1 MAQNNDPSPFLFIG
15 LFLILGAGGG
25 YWFFLRQ
32 PPSPS
37 GDNPPVVS
45 EPNAAPTPTEQTA
58 PNSSTPEFT
67 QPTSVAA
74 GTVIRMDGST
84 SMVTLNRT
92 LKQGFEGQF
101 PNTTVETQANGS
113 DKGIQGVLM
122 GQLDLAAVSRPLS
135 AQETQE
141 GLMAFPV
148 TSDQIAIAVS
158 NSNPLSA
165 GLTMQQVKDIFQGKI
180 TNWSEVGGSNRPIRV
195 INRPVVS
202 GTRQAFQEL
211 ALQGENFGTGSNVAT
226 LDRDATTPML
236 QALGEDGIGYATA
249 DQIVNQQTVRA
260 VAIDGV
266 LPGFSGYP
274 YSRTLYYVY
283 KSPPNE
289 AVTAFLGYVDS
300 MN

>member
-25 YWFFLRQ
+25 YWFFVRQ
-32 PPSPS
+32 PSPEQ
-37 GDNPPVVS
+37 PMETVT
-45 EPNAAPTPTEQTA
+45 PNQAPTSAGQTPPTAETA
-58 PNSSTPEFT
+58 KFPK
-67 QPTSVAA
+67 PTSVAG
-74 GTVIRMDGST
+74 GTVIRIDGST
-84 SMVTLNRT
+84 SMVTLNQT

-101 PNTTVETQANGS
+101 PNTTVATQANGS

-135 AQETQE
+135 SQEMQE

-148 TSDQIAIAVS
+148 TTDQIAIAVS
-158 NSNPLSA
+158 NSNSLSA

-211 ALQGENFGTGSNVAT
+211 ALQGENFGTSANITT

-249 DQIVNQQTVRA
+249 DQIINQQTVRA

-274 YSRTLYYVY
+274 YTRTLYYVY

-289 AVTAFLGYVDS
+289 VVTAFLGYVDS

>member
-15 LFLILGAGGG
+15 LLLILGAGGG
-25 YWFFLRQ
+25 YWFFVRQ
-32 PPSPS
+32 PSPEQ
-37 GDNPPVVS
+37 PMETVA
-45 EPNAAPTPTEQTA
+45 PNQAPTSAGQTPPTAETA
-58 PNSSTPEFT
+58 KFPK
-67 QPTSVAA
+67 PTSVAG
-74 GTVIRMDGST
+74 GTVIRIDGST
-84 SMVTLNRT
+84 SMVTLNQT

-101 PNTTVETQANGS
+101 PNTTVASQARGS

-135 AQETQE
+135 SQEMQE

-148 TSDQIAIAVS
+148 TTDQIAIAVS
-158 NSNPLSA
+158 NSNSLSA

-211 ALQGENFGTGSNVAT
+211 ALQGENFGTSANITT

-249 DQIVNQQTVRA
+249 DQIINQQTVRA
-260 VAIDGV
+260 VAIDEV

-274 YSRTLYYVY
+274 YTRTLYYVY

>member
-32 PPSPS
+32 PPSPTRENQQTQ
-37 GDNPPVVS
+37 GQL
-45 EPNAAPTPTEQTA
+45 NAEQPA
-58 PNSSTPEFT
+58 PNSQTPEFT
-67 QPTSVAA
+67 EPSSVAG
-74 GTVIRMDGST
+74 GTVVRIDGST
-84 SMVTLNRT
+84 SMVTLNQI

-101 PNTTVETQANGS
+101 PNTTVATQANGS
-113 DKGIQGVLM
+113 EKGIQGVLM
-122 GQLDLAAVSRPLS
+122 GQLDIAAVSRPLS
-135 AQETQE
+135 SPEMQE

-148 TSDQIAIAVS
+148 ATDQIAIAVS
-158 NSNPLSA
+158 NSNPLSG

-180 TNWSEVGGSNRPIRV
+180 TNWSEVGGSNREIRV

-211 ALQGENFGTGSNVAT
+211 VLQGENFGTSANITT

-236 QALGEDGIGYATA
+236 RALGEDGIGYATA
-249 DQIVNQQTVRA
+249 NQIVNQQTVRA
-260 VAIDGV
+260 VAIDGR

-274 YSRTLYYVY
+274 YTRNLYYVY

-289 AVTAFLGYVDS
+289 AVTAFLGYVES